1 MQPDCK
7 NINLTIDGVPVSVPE
22 GTTILDAAKKV
33 GVKIPTLCHHPDL
46 KVRATCRVCVV
57 EVKGQR
63 KYKTACSTEVWE
75 GAEVITNSPGV
86 QQARKTVLELILA
99 EHPQA
104 CLGCHRN
111 MKCELQALTAEM
123 GLTNKNRLKKTVKAL
138 PLDDCNGAIVRDP
151 SKCIQCGRCTEMCQ
165 EVQTVGA
172 ITTANRS
179 MSYDVTTAFGK
190 KLRETTCV
198 YCGQCTT
205 VCPVGALYEHDDT
218 AKVWA
223 ALADP
228 EKHVIVQTAPS
239 VRVAIGDEFGLPAGT
254 FSEGHMVAALRRIGF
269 DKVFDTNWSADVTI
283 MEEGHELIH
292 RLTNKGVLPMI
303 TSCSPGWIKFIETFY
318 PDMLPHLS
326 TAKSPQQMFGA
337 LVKTFYAE
345 KAGIDPAKIVSVS
358 VMPCTAKKI
367 EAARPEMNDSGYR
380 DVDIVI
386 TTRELARM
394 IRRKGLDFCALP
406 EERFDDPM
414 GEASGAGVIFGTSG
428 GVMEAALR
436 TVYEVVTKKELKS
449 LDFKAVRGHQDMK
462 AAEVDL
468 DGTPVKVVV
477 VSGLKNAR
485 KILREIREGKADYQF
500 VEVMCCPGGC
510 VGGGGQPVGTVRKTK
525 ANRMDG
531 LYTADRKMDIR
542 QSHKNPAVI
551 TMYKDYLGEPLG
563 EKAHHL
569 LHTHYTPREQQ

>member
-1 MQPDCK
+1 MHPET
-7 NINLTIDGVPVSVPE
+7 IHLTIDGHPVTVPS
-22 GTTILDAAKKV
+22 GATILEAAKAA

-46 KVRATCRVCVV
+46 KVRATCRICMV

-63 KYKTACSTEVWE
+63 RYKPACSTEVWE
-75 GAEVITNSPGV
+75 GAEIITDSPGV
-86 QQARKTVLELILA
+86 QDARKTVLELILA

-104 CLGCHRN
+104 CLGCARN
-111 MKCELQALTAEM
+111 TKCELQSLAAEM
-123 GLTNKNRLKKTVKAL
+123 GVSSASGLKKTVRVA
-138 PLDDCNGAIVRDP
+138 PIDDCNGAIVRDS
-151 SKCIQCGRCTEMCQ
+151 SKCIQCGRCTEMCRT
-165 EVQTVGA
+165 VQTVGA
-172 ITTANRS
+172 ITAANRS

-218 AKVWA
+218 DRVWR

-228 EKHVIVQTAPS
+228 DRHVIVQTAPS
-239 VRVAIGDEFGLPAGT
+239 VRVAIGDEFGLPAGA
-254 FSEGHMVAALRRIGF
+254 FSEGHMVAALRRLGF

-283 MEEGHELIH
+283 MEEGHEFIE
-292 RLTNKGVLPMI
+292 RLKNNGVLPMI
-303 TSCSPGWIKFIETFY
+303 TSCSPGWVKFIETFY
-318 PDMLPHLS
+318 PEMLPHLS

-337 LVKTFYAE
+337 LVKTFYAQ

-358 VMPCTAKKI
+358 VMPCTAKKV

-394 IRRKGLDFCALP
+394 IRRKGLDFASLP
-406 EERFDDPM
+406 EEGFDDPM

-436 TVYEVVTKKELKS
+436 TVYEVVTGKELEQ
-449 LDFKAVRGHQDMK
+449 LDFMEVRGHEDMK

-468 DGTPVKVVV
+468 NGKKVKVAV
-477 VSGLKNAR
+477 VSGLQNAR
-485 KILREIREGKADYQF
+485 KILEEIKAGRADYQF

-510 VGGGGQPVGTVRKTK
+510 VGGGGQPIGTVSKTK
-525 ANRMDG
+525 AHRMRG
-531 LYTADRKMDIR
+531 LYTADSKKRIRK
-542 QSHKNPAVI
+542 SHKNPAVI
-551 TMYKDYLGEPLG
+551 TMYESFLEKPLS

-569 LHTHYTPREQQ
+569 LHTHYTPREER